1 MDWWVR
7 AYDFDGNHEPRRC
20 GCAMPMTFRAVRA
33 RSFRVLSRLA
43 VFWLASCA
51 AASTLAAA
59 PPELAPGAPIAIE
72 NGGRHSIY
80 NLYAA
85 PAGQR
90 RWGPDRFEDA
100 TIPPRRNRTVA
111 IPHRS
116 GRCDYRLK
124 LVLADR
130 STRVRKVDIC
140 RGGRWTITD
149 HGDSFEPAEP
159 KPAR

>member
-1 MDWWVR
+1 MVLR
-7 AYDFDGNHEPRRC
+7 TASAIGKLRR
-20 GCAMPMTFRAVRA
+20 GFCAELVTFRGGRA
-33 RSFRVLSRLA
+33 KNLPVLSRLA
-43 VFWLASCA
+43 VTCLSFCVGASTW
-51 AASTLAAA
+51 AASPRVL
-59 PPELAPGAPIAIE
+59 LPGAPIAIE

-130 STRVRKVDIC
+130 STRVRKVDVC
-140 RGGRWTITD
+140 RGGRWTVTE

-159 KPAR
+159 KPVRQK

>member
-1 MDWWVR
+1 M
-7 AYDFDGNHEPRRC
+7 
-20 GCAMPMTFRAVRA
+20 
-33 RSFRVLSRLA
+33 LSRFA
-43 VFWLASCA
+43 VSCLPFCA
-51 AASTLAAA
+51 AASAWAAS
-59 PPELAPGAPIAIE
+59 PPALLPGAPIAIE

-85 PAGQR
+85 PSGHR

-100 TIPPRRNRTVA
+100 TIPPRRNRTIA

-130 STRVRKVDIC
+130 STRVRKVDVC
-140 RGGRWTITD
+140 RGGRWTVTE

-159 KPAR
+159 KPVRQK